1 MKKFTKI
8 SAALFM
14 VAASMHSC
22 KSDQD
27 LTAPLVNGI
36 VVNGID
42 EVEHEVSAG
51 DVIDV
56 TINVSDNEN
65 LKQVKLSI
73 HSADDGHGHGG
84 GTGEVYEPNV
94 GAWSYS
100 KIIDV
105 SGTAANVN
113 TSLSI
118 PVDIKGHWHIEIMV
132 IDAAGNE
139 AEEAFTTLHVEN
151 EGLPSADFDWNPGIS
166 DTDQLVHIPVSN
178 PQFTFS
184 ADITDADGLENIFW
198 SVYSEDGILVDAQ
211 MIDGA
216 GLLNM
221 TTGDI
226 QVTLP
231 GAGLYDWTFRATDQ
245 NGYYNEWVQEV
256 KVE

>member
-1 MKKFTKI
+1 MKKVTKI
-8 SAALFM
+8 SAALFL
-14 VAASMHSC
+14 VAASMYSC

-27 LTAPLVNGI
+27 LSAPVVDGI
-36 VVNGID
+36 VVNGLD
-42 EVEHEVSAG
+42 DVEHELNAG

-84 GTGEVYEPNV
+84 GSGEVYEPNV
-94 GAWSYS
+94 GNWSYS
-100 KIIDV
+100 NIINV

-113 TSLSI
+113 ASLNVPS
-118 PVDIKGHWHIEIMV
+118 DIKGHWHLEVLV

-139 AEEAFTTLHVEN
+139 AQEAFTTLHVEN
-151 EGLPSADFDWNPGIS
+151 DGLPSADFDWNPGVS
-166 DTDQLVHIPVSN
+166 DTDQIVHIPVSD

-184 ADITDADGLENIFW
+184 ADITDADGLESIFW
-198 SVYSEDGILVDAQ
+198 SVYTEDGILVDAQ
-211 MIDGA
+211 MMDGA

-226 QVTLP
+226 QVILP
-231 GAGLYDWTFRATDQ
+231 GLGRYDWTFRATDQ
-245 NGYYNEWVQEV
+245 NGFYNEWVQEII
-256 KVE
+256 VE